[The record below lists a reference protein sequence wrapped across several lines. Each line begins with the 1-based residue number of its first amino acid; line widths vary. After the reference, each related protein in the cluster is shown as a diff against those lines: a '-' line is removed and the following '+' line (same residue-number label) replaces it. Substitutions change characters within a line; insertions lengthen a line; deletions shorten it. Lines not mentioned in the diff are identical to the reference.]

1 MPAQLLLRQARREL
15 PDDLP
20 IGLQVLA
27 SGRAQ
32 NLPLIPWLAIVDP
45 DVTTTA
51 HHGLY
56 VVYLWSADL
65 SRVYLTVDQG
75 VTSIE
80 EHFRTTFGY
89 KPAQAKRAALEKLHA
104 ETRMLREALPA
115 DALTGLIEPVDLGSD
130 TFLPA
135 AYSEG
140 AIAVKSYDVAELPTE
155 ASLWDDLRRALA
167 LYEQCVVAQRR
178 INDEHP
184 GTLMSGGK
192 PAGKS
197 KGVSTS
203 DQATFK
209 PKSATD
215 YVTHLP
221 EQSTQRTRRHEAL
234 INMFGPYL
242 SSRGI
247 KPVTRHPIDI
257 EGVTEDR
264 TLLFE
269 GKVVGPNAEHAVRA
283 AIGQLF
289 AYRHFFFRAQGE
301 PDPDLIGLFTEPIG
315 EAFVDLLNSLEI
327 GAVWRDGASWI
338 GCPIALDA
346 GVVPE

>member
-1 MPAQLLLRQARREL
+1 MGDRDTYRPSDVFIGPPYQDCPSCGSDRFGRLWVQAQAVVRKCAACGFSARTELPQIQKKLIYLDQFAISNMMKALDQKHPANKQARDQGWLSLFERL
-15 PDDLP
+15 DRLTK
-20 IGLQVLA
+20 LQ
-27 SGRAQ
+27 
-32 NLPLIPWLAIVDP
+32 
-45 DVTTTA
+45 
-51 HHGLY
+51 
-56 VVYLWSADL
+56 
-65 SRVYLTVDQG
+65 LTVCPE
-75 VTSIE
+75 SPAHEIE
-80 EHFRTTFGY
+80 SS
-89 KPAQAKRAALEKLHA
+89 LHGPGFQQLQRLY
-104 ETRMLREALPA
+104 ET
-115 DALTGLIEPVDLGSD
+115 
-130 TFLPA
+130 
-135 AYSEG
+135 
-140 AIAVKSYDVAELPTE
+140 
-155 ASLWDDLRRALA
+155 LA

-264 TLLFE
+264 ALLFE

-283 AIGQLF
+283 AIRQLF
-289 AYRHFFFRAQGE
+289 AYRHFYFRAQGE
-301 PDPDLIGLFTEPIG
+301 PDPVLIGLFTEPIG

-338 GCPIALDA
+338 GCPIAIDA